1 MSTGPVIGPIFGI
14 LSIKHLCY
22 MIEIC
27 MKAAQIHVT
36 ELRAQ
41 RVCVVL
47 NIQTITCGVGFRG
60 YFRVNGS
67 KNIKNLRCTV

>member
-1 MSTGPVIGPIFGI
+1 MFTGPVIKPIFDI
-14 LSIKHLCY
+14 LSIKTFVLL
-22 MIEIC
+22 IKKC

-41 RVCVVL
+41 RVCAVL

-60 YFRVNGS
+60 YLG
-67 KNIKNLRCTV
+67 